1 MSLKL
6 SFVNIKGYSSNR
18 VDSPFFKAA
27 DNKSWMLGLNNKVYG
42 PFETKDDAVAALQ
55 NELHTMQGVR

>member
-1 MSLKL
+1 MRLA
-6 SFVNIKGYSSNR
+6 FVNIKGYKSAQ

-27 DNKSWMLGLNNKVYG
+27 DNQRWMLGLNNKVYG

-55 NELHTMQGVR
+55 NELLITQGVR